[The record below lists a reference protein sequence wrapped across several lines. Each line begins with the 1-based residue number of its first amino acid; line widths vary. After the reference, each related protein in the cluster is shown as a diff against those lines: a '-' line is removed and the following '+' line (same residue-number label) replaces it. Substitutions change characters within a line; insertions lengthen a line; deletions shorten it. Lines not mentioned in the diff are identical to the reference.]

1 LVPAIVSAHLIAFT
15 LSFDEYAISS
25 FIAGDVTTYLLF
37 LYGQVRIRIGLP
49 QMIAVSVI
57 VLLLSM
63 LLVAGTEIW
72 RRRVESRLSV

>member
-1 LVPAIVSAHLIAFT
+1 
-15 LSFDEYAISS
+15 
-25 FIAGDVTTYLLF
+25 VTTYPLF

-63 LLVAGTEIW
+63 TLVAATEIW
-72 RRRVESRLSV
+72 RRRAESRLTV